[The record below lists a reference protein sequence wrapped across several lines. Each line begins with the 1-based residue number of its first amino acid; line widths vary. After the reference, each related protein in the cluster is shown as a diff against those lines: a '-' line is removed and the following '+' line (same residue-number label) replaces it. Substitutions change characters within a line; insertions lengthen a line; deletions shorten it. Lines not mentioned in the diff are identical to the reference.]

1 MAFDITVYVDQLTG
15 EMDESAYKASDALGR
30 IGSEEVVDEMIK
42 LLEHPYPESRIIAAR
57 TLGLVENN
65 SKALIPIIEAVSNK
79 ENSSIAGDLL
89 MSLEDFDIS
98 SLYIEMFK
106 LYLFGTFKVSTVA
119 KGYLDFKEFDITPRV
134 IKKAEKHWNHY
145 NNNIKQDEVYE
156 IRKTE
161 VEEIFNDL
169 KAFLDE
175 S

>member
-79 ENSSIAGDLL
+79 ENSSIAGD
-89 MSLEDFDIS
+89 
-98 SLYIEMFK
+98 
-106 LYLFGTFKVSTVA
+106 
-119 KGYLDFKEFDITPRV
+119 
-134 IKKAEKHWNHY
+134 
-145 NNNIKQDEVYE
+145 
-156 IRKTE
+156 
-161 VEEIFNDL
+161 
-169 KAFLDE
+169 
-175 S
+175 